1 VDAFERFSDEAK
13 RTLTLTQAEAE
24 RSRSAYIGTEHILL
38 GMLRTGDSQAAA
50 VLAGL
55 GVDLA
60 GARSAIGA
68 IPRRPDQPLSAG
80 GSGGAPTSRVRRVIE
95 LAFQEARAR
104 GDTAVTTGSMLLG
117 LLQVADGAAAEVL
130 QGSGVSVVAVREALD
145 RLGEQ
150 GLVETLSG
158 GEPAGAGALVAPG
171 RDASGAATAGSAS
184 PSPAATPPQ
193 ASELRVLLD
202 SAEREAAA
210 MGTTAGPDHLLRALL
225 AGDAFTARVLGRL
238 GVDPAEALRAA
249 TAPADARELG
259 EEVRRLRSELEGAL
273 AAGDDELAAVAHQR
287 EAELRRRLE
296 ERLRRWRDTLE

>member
-38 GMLRTGDSQAAA
+38 GMLRAGDSLAAT

-60 GARSAIGA
+60 GARARIGA
-68 IPRRPDQPLSAG
+68 IPRRLDQPLSAG
-80 GSGGAPTSRVRRVIE
+80 GGSSSPTSRVRRVIE

-104 GDTAVTTGSMLLG
+104 GDTAVTTGSMLVG

-130 QGSGVSVVAVREALD
+130 QGSGVSVGAVREALA
-145 RLGEQ
+145 RLGEE
-150 GLVETLSG
+150 GMEETVSG
-158 GEPAGAGALVAPG
+158 GEPAAAATEVT
-171 RDASGAATAGSAS
+171 GAAAAAAVTAPPGHATRL
-184 PSPAATPPQ
+184 PEATPV
-193 ASELRVLLD
+193 RRLLD
-202 SAEREAAA
+202 AAEGEAAA

-225 AGDAFTARVLGRL
+225 TEDGFTARVLGRL
-238 GVDPAEALRAA
+238 GVDAAEVLRAA
-249 TAPADARELG
+249 TPPAGVRELG
-259 EEVRRLRSELEGAL
+259 EEVRRLRSELESAL
-273 AAGDDELAAVAHQR
+273 AAGDDERAAAARQH
-287 EAELRRRLE
+287 EAELRHGLE